1 MVNGV
6 GVLLGT
12 VSFCSVFD
20 LSKKANKIY
29 LNVFFTILLAF
40 SESDSHGNINI
51 FKRVNFFK
59 SYKISD

>member
-20 LSKKANKIY
+20 LSKKANRIY
-29 LNVFFTILLAF
+29 FSIFFTILSAF
-40 SESDSHGNINI
+40 SESDSHGNTNI
-51 FKRVNFFK
+51 FKRVIIFLK
-59 SYKISD
+59 L

>member
-20 LSKKANKIY
+20 LSKRANRIY
-29 LNVFFTILLAF
+29 LNVFFTILSAF
-40 SESDSHGNINI
+40 SESNRHGNKNI
-51 FKRVNFFK
+51 FKRVNFF
-59 SYKISD
+59 